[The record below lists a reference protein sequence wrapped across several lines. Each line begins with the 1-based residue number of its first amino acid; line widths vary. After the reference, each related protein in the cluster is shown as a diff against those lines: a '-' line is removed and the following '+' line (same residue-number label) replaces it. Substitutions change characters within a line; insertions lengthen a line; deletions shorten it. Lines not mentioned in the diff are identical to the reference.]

1 MPEFDTLIKGGMV
14 IDGSRS
20 PRYRGDIAIKD
31 GLIAEIGHIDRHRAN
46 QALDADGLIVAP
58 GFVDLH
64 THYDAQVFWDPY
76 CTISGWHGIT
86 TVVIGNCGFGF
97 APVAPAAR
105 ERAMLTMTRVE
116 AIPLASMQAGLPW
129 DWETFPEF
137 LDSVERTPKAMN
149 IVPYVPISPIMV
161 SVMGLDDAKAG
172 RMPTADEHGEM
183 CRMLDESMD
192 AGGCG
197 WSSQRLPPS
206 GPAGAQLDYDG
217 TAMPTDVMH
226 NETAL
231 EFAKVLRR
239 RNAGHMQTTMVT
251 GDPKADQAHM
261 AELAEVSGRP
271 IVFNVVQVQDRMPH
285 IHRKVIEWLER
296 CRSAGIRVYGQ
307 GLTTDAGYSFTF
319 EDWNLF
325 DECPAWREA
334 TVGTR
339 EERLAKLSDPERRPA
354 LRDQVPAFVLGPFE
368 DIVVTGPVAQESQ
381 QWLDHTVGLV
391 GEKTGKHPVDAML
404 DIVVADE
411 LATEFFSMPPN
422 TRLDLL
428 QEIVDNPY
436 ILFGVSDGGAH
447 TKFLTAGRYPTETLA
462 KLVRDHGMLSLED
475 AHWRLAALPAQLAGC
490 NDRGTLKLGA
500 PADIVVYDYENLKVL
515 EPEVVHDLPGGEWRR
530 IQRAKGY
537 RYVLINGELTI
548 ENDEQTNVFSGEL
561 LRHGSGQRAKEKAAA

>member
-1 MPEFDTLIKGGMV
+1 MK
-14 IDGSRS
+14 
-20 PRYRGDIAIKD
+20 
-31 GLIAEIGHIDRHRAN
+31 IGICLTN
-46 QALDADGLIVAP
+46 VLP
-58 GFVDLH
+58 GV
-64 THYDAQVFWDPY
+64 
-76 CTISGWHGIT
+76 
-86 TVVIGNCGFGF
+86 
-97 APVAPAAR
+97 
-105 ERAMLTMTRVE
+105 
-116 AIPLASMQAGLPW
+116 
-129 DWETFPEF
+129 
-137 LDSVERTPKAMN
+137 
-149 IVPYVPISPIMV
+149 
-161 SVMGLDDAKAG
+161 
-172 RMPTADEHGEM
+172 
-183 CRMLDESMD
+183 
-192 AGGCG
+192 
-197 WSSQRLPPS
+197 
-206 GPAGAQLDYDG
+206 
-217 TAMPTDVMH
+217 
-226 NETAL
+226 
-231 EFAKVLRR
+231 RR
-239 RNAGHMQTTMVT
+239 RW
-251 GDPKADQAHM
+251 
-261 AELAEVSGRP
+261 E
-271 IVFNVVQVQDRMPH
+271 
-285 IHRKVIEWLER
+285 
-296 CRSAGIRVYGQ
+296 
-307 GLTTDAGYSFTF
+307 
-319 EDWNLF
+319 
-325 DECPAWREA
+325 
-334 TVGTR
+334 R
-339 EERLAKLSDPERRPA
+339 EENAWAKLSDPERRPA